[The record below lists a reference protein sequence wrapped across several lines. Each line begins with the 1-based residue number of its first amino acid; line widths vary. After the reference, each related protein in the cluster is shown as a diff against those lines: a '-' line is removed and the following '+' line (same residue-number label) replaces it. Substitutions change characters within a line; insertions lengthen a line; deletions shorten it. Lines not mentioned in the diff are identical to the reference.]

1 MSYFNPSNN
10 QIGFSSYNLTPIH
23 QRQPININ
31 GLPQQLTLGPSHTGE
46 LTAPN
51 SSATNV
57 THHNHLGVHLSQD
70 RRTPGLGPDTS
81 VGTISS
87 GPELTPAAAKEQ
99 RKERKNRPGQKF
111 GAKKK
116 SWVWTWFIQDS
127 QDPNVAACDYCGK
140 IITRLSSDKGSP
152 KKLTEHLKTHKLTRD
167 SINNSRAIP
176 IDGNG
181 VTYAPN
187 GMPISYEN
195 TPPDIHHPQVRHQ
208 PHLHMRPDPAP
219 TGRHSGHHSGHD
231 HVLDATSLSHL
242 TPVHQDPA
250 SIAMGANAHRG
261 RKDKRHYIDSL
272 TVPLVPVSGNMA
284 QAPNVAFGSRRFL
297 SADFDNSP
305 YTAMKFHKHLMKFLT
320 ENKLSINVIKSHS
333 FQQLVYDLRSDSVT
347 ELLDLTNLYS
357 SLLEVSRIETSSA
370 DAGNNSGPGTNEAT
384 VASSLAQA
392 VEQKAAAATAA
403 GRR

>member
-1 MSYFNPSNN
+1 MSYYNPSNN
-10 QIGFSSYNLTPIH
+10 QIGFSSYNSTPIH

-31 GLPQQLTLGPSHTGE
+31 GLPQQLTSGSSHTSDS
-46 LTAPN
+46 TAPN

-57 THHNHLGVHLSQD
+57 THHNHLGVHSSQD
-70 RRTPGLGPDTS
+70 RRTPGLGPETS

-99 RKERKNRPGQKF
+99 RKERKNRPGQRF

-187 GMPISYEN
+187 GMPMSYEN
-195 TPPDIHHPQVRHQ
+195 TQPDLHHTQVRHQ
-208 PHLHMRPDPAP
+208 QPHSHMRHDPTP
-219 TGRHSGHHSGHD
+219 TGHSGHD
-231 HVLDATSLSHL
+231 HVLDASSLSHL

-250 SIAMGANAHRG
+250 SIAMGASAHRG
-261 RKDKRHYIDSL
+261 SKKRQYVDSS
-272 TVPLVPVSGNMA
+272 TVPLVPVSSNMA

-297 SADFDNSP
+297 SAEFDNSP

-357 SLLEVSRIETSSA
+357 SLLEVSRIESNSA
-370 DAGNNSGPGTNEAT
+370 DAGNNSGPGTNEAS
-384 VASSLAQA
+384 VANSLAQA
-392 VEQKAAAATAA
+392 VEQKAAAAAAA